1 MSSSRSAWR
10 SERALSLAALAAM
23 MACGEASGTDPRFA
37 TPERTVDTLLAAHGA
52 GEASASEL
60 TARVAAGGLPVV
72 DRELH
77 ARCFADLDQPGG
89 EAMAGYVLG
98 MIAAARD
105 ALRFETVGER
115 GYVIPREGARVV
127 MQRGADGAYRIV
139 LAESVPEDV
148 RRTVQQLEGAP
159 LSPGTTPRPR

>member
-1 MSSSRSAWR
+1 MSRSR
-10 SERALSLAALAAM
+10 MVPVLAALLAAVG
-23 MACGEASGTDPRFA
+23 CGEASSTDPRFA

-52 GEASASEL
+52 GEASAADL
-60 TARVAAGGLPVV
+60 TARVAAGGLSVV

-148 RRTVQQLEGAP
+148 RRTVLELEA
-159 LSPGTTPRPR
+159 LSPATSPRPR